1 MDITIPHDEAARR
14 LIRKSDTVSCSVA
27 FIDCKTPGSHLK
39 ENYALIGPGVTSST
53 DQVINLREPHGFNIG
68 AAAMPNGI
76 TNNLHVHFTAEVF
89 MCFRGTWTFRW
100 GPHGDDGEYVG
111 SAGDIVS
118 VPTWIYRG
126 FTNVGPDDGW
136 LFTCLGGDNT
146 GGIIWHPSILKGAA
160 QHGLYLRK
168 DNVLV
173 DTSTGAPKPPDED
186 LIEPMPDAEIAKLR
200 RWTPEEMRRR
210 VVTVAD
216 RVYSRHALLDACL
229 PGHASEIAP
238 VIGHGISQ
246 DRDQQPPIVNPHG
259 FSMEWLRLPP
269 GQSVSSF
276 RIPQKQ
282 VLIVHGGAV
291 EITLNR
297 GPDEVRLE
305 LGAWDTYSVPG
316 SVWRSIANH
325 ADIPAEILVITSG
338 DERKR
343 PEWAPEVLDAAAAQ
357 GLALDANG
365 YVAPVRLLP
374 DYRLGAG

>member
-1 MDITIPHDEAARR
+1 MDVIIPKDEAARR
-14 LIRKSDTVSCSVA
+14 LIRKSDTVACRVA

-39 ENYALIGPGVTSST
+39 ENYSLIGPGVTSST

-89 MCFRGTWTFRW
+89 MCFRGTWKFRW
-100 GPHGDDGEYVG
+100 GANGDDGEYVA

-146 GGIIWHPSILKGAA
+146 GGIIWHPSILQGAA

-173 DTSTGAPKPPDED
+173 DTSTGAPKPQDED
-186 LIEPMPDAEIAKLR
+186 LIQPMPEAEIAKLR

-216 RVYSRHALLDACL
+216 RTYSRHALLDACL
-229 PGHASEIAP
+229 PGHASEMAP
-238 VIGHGISQ
+238 VIGYGISQ

-259 FSMEWLRLPP
+259 FSMEWLRLGP

-282 VLIVHGGAV
+282 VLIVHGGGV
-291 EITLNR
+291 EIALNR
-297 GPDEVRLE
+297 GPSAVSVE
-305 LGAWDTYSVPG
+305 LGAWDAYSVPG
-316 SVWRSIANH
+316 GAWRSIANR

-343 PEWAPEVLDAAAAQ
+343 PEWAPEVIEAAAAQ
-357 GLALDANG
+357 GLAVDANG
-365 YVAPVRLLP
+365 YVALSRLLP
-374 DYRLGAG
+374 DYRLGNG

>member
-1 MDITIPHDEAARR
+1 
-14 LIRKSDTVSCSVA
+14 
-27 FIDCKTPGSHLK
+27 
-39 ENYALIGPGVTSST
+39 
-53 DQVINLREPHGFNIG
+53 
-68 AAAMPNGI
+68 
-76 TNNLHVHFTAEVF
+76 
-89 MCFRGTWTFRW
+89 MCFRGTWKFRW
-100 GPHGDDGEYVG
+100 GANGDDGEYVA
-111 SAGDIVS
+111 SAGDVVS

-173 DTSTGAPKPPDED
+173 DTSTGAAKPPAED

-210 VVTVAD
+210 VVTAAD
-216 RVYSRHALLDACL
+216 RAYSRQALLDARL
-229 PGHASEIAP
+229 PGHASELAP
-238 VIGHGISQ
+238 VIGYGISQ

-269 GQSVSSF
+269 GQSVSPF

-282 VLIVHGGAV
+282 VLIVHGGGVA
-291 EITLNR
+291 IALNR
-297 GPDEVRLE
+297 GPSTVQVE

-316 SVWRSIANH
+316 GAWRSIANR
-325 ADIPAEILVITSG
+325 ADIPAEILVITTG

-343 PEWAPEVLDAAAAQ
+343 PEWAPEVVEAAAAQ
-357 GLALDANG
+357 GLAVDANG
-365 YVAPVRLLP
+365 YVAPARLLP